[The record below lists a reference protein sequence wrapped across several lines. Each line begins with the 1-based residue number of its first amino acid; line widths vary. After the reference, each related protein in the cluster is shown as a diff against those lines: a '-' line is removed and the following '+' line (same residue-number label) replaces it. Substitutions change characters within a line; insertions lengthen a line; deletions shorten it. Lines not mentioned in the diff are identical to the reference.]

1 MSFFITPAFIIGL
14 YSWANWT
21 DIHPWSISAG
31 ALSSII
37 YVFAIYF
44 SYLKSAND
52 SMPINTG
59 ITGLTLQIGLIVLTE
74 TARRLFG
81 MSMRAKPQVGE
92 EKDTVEETSSF
103 LTYPCRPKWDVPK
116 LTRFG
121 DNALSSQLIWRS
133 MENIK
138 EPLANPWWAFLM
150 FFVISILTPIV
161 PAHQPPLDPKTG
173 ILPFAILLI
182 AIKNMPDT
190 FAVDAKKIEEEG
202 IDPDLVE
209 LTLNEKNKRTS
220 YDERNILVHRRRST
234 ISKTMEEIQLAI
246 AQAKVE
252 EDDKVTENRRRM
264 SALVIAK
271 PLDGENLEEIVEAQ

>member
-1 MSFFITPAFIIGL
+1 M
-14 YSWANWT
+14 
-21 DIHPWSISAG
+21 
-31 ALSSII
+31 
-37 YVFAIYF
+37 V
-44 SYLKSAND
+44 
-52 SMPINTG
+52 
-59 ITGLTLQIGLIVLTE
+59 
-74 TARRLFG
+74 
-81 MSMRAKPQVGE
+81 
-92 EKDTVEETSSF
+92 
-103 LTYPCRPKWDVPK
+103 
-116 LTRFG
+116 
-121 DNALSSQLIWRS
+121 
-133 MENIK
+133 
-138 EPLANPWWAFLM
+138 
-150 FFVISILTPIV
+150 
-161 PAHQPPLDPKTG
+161 
-173 ILPFAILLI
+173 

-271 PLDGENLEEIVEAQ
+271 PLDGENLEEIVEAQWLVG